1 VSLLVRHEWSRFDD
15 ASVTRVGGWDAVCD
29 ACARG
34 HLQPTVLFY
43 EKLPQLF

>member
-1 VSLLVRHEWSRFDD
+1 VWTRYDD
-15 ASVTRVGGWDAVCD
+15 ASVSVVGSWEAVCS

-43 EKLPQLF
+43 EHVPSCF

>member
-1 VSLLVRHEWSRFDD
+1 
-15 ASVTRVGGWDAVCD
+15 VGSWEAVCD

-43 EKLPQLF
+43 EHVMLF